1 MEAVIFFVFFGIY
14 LLIRVLL
21 GDGETAWEKSEKKF
35 HEGKL
40 LIENGK
46 MDLAKTYFEMQ
57 KVKNPSD
64 VFILVNLGT
73 IALLENEPERA
84 LAHAQNAIRI
94 ENSISEVHLLM
105 SKGMYALQ
113 EYEAALKHAK
123 NAIWFG
129 RKNGEAE
136 RWLGKLLV
144 EVGDIENGLNHLEV
158 AYSLDPTLA
167 RKWKWEVSNPFSE
180 KRKM

>member
-14 LLIRVLL
+14 LLIRVLF

-35 HEGKL
+35 QEGKL
-40 LIENGK
+40 LLENGRTGH
-46 MDLAKTYFEMQ
+46 AKTYFEM
-57 KVKNPSD
+57 KMDKHPSD

-73 IALLENEPERA
+73 IALLENEPERGLAYAQKA
-84 LAHAQNAIRI
+84 LRI

-113 EYEAALKHAK
+113 DLEASVKHAK

-136 RWLGKLLV
+136 RWLGKILV
-144 EVGDIENGLNHLEV
+144 EIGDIENGLNHLEI
-158 AYSLDPTLA
+158 AFSLDQTLT
-167 RKWKWEVSNPFSE
+167 RKWKKEISNPFSE